1 MGQVAFNMKSKTL
14 LTIFIILIGLILF
27 ILINKLL
34 AAFLLVSFL
43 IIYNLSFIL
52 LLIGGIYY
60 NKDDNHKAGKYF
72 KNAYNL
78 WNSSLQAKMSY
89 ANFLLGQAY
98 IEEAEKVL
106 KEIISKK
113 LMKVDEI
120 KAKALF
126 SIILWKT
133 NRLDEAIEM
142 LTLLHEESKNSLLYQ
157 NLGYFLILKGDYSKS
172 LEYNLDAY
180 EYNNT
185 DIGII
190 DNLALN
196 YYFIGNISKA
206 KELYETIIPMNPRFA
221 SAYYNYTIA
230 LLSENRVREAL
241 ESLNKA
247 LNCKFSFI
255 SIIKKEEIE
264 AKITQI
270 TAMKGF

>member
-1 MGQVAFNMKSKTL
+1 MKSKAL

-34 AAFLLVSFL
+34 AAFLIVSFL

-60 NKDDNHKAGKYF
+60 NKDDNNKAGKYF

-78 WNSSLQAKMSY
+78 WNSPLQAKMSY
-89 ANFLLGQAY
+89 ANFLLRQAY

-221 SAYYNYTIA
+221 SAYYNYAIV
-230 LLSENRVREAL
+230 LLSENRVSEAL

-264 AKITQI
+264 AKITEI
-270 TAMKGF
+270 TAVN

>member
-1 MGQVAFNMKSKTL
+1 MKPKIL
-14 LTIFIILIGLILF
+14 LVNFIILIGLVFF
-27 ILINKLL
+27 IYMFKLL
-34 AAFLLVSFL
+34 AVFLIVLFL

-52 LLIGGIYY
+52 LLIGDIYY
-60 NKDDNHKAGKYF
+60 NKDDNNKAGKYY

-78 WNSSLQAKMSY
+78 WNSSLKVKMSY
-89 ANFLLGQAY
+89 ANFLLRQANVK
-98 IEEAEKVL
+98 EAEKVL
-106 KEIISKK
+106 KEIVSKK

-120 KAKALF
+120 KAKALY

-142 LTLLHEESKNSLLYQ
+142 LTLLHEENKNSLIYQ

-172 LEYNLDAY
+172 LEYNIEAY

-196 YYFIGNISKA
+196 YYFIGNISKSI
-206 KELYETIIPMNPRFA
+206 ELYETIIPMNPRFA